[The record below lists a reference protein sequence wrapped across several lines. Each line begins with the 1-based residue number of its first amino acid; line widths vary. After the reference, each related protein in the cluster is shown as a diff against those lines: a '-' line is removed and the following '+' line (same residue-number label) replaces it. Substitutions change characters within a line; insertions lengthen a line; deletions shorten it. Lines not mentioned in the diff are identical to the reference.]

1 MTKIINIKSN
11 EVAMIDALLASYLLS
26 VLATKTNNKEAA
38 IVANRINLYNH
49 FLIAKNHTKEEML
62 NITKAIVMYSE
73 DIIPSDEKENFDFIN
88 QLIKFTEMI
97 KDANGNVEI
106 KPSVDYLNMSI

>member
-11 EVAMIDALLASYLLS
+11 EVAMIDALLASHLLS
-26 VLATKTNNKEAA
+26 LLATKTNNKEAA

-49 FLIAKNHTKEEML
+49 YLMAKNHTEEEML

-73 DIIPSDEKENFDFIN
+73 DIIPSDENEDFDFIE
-88 QLIKFTEMI
+88 QLIKFTEII

-106 KPSVDYLNMSI
+106 KPSIEYLNMTY